1 MVFVRLLP
9 AGGRRGKYLAKNTH
23 MYSVECCI
31 DGIKVIN
38 KLQKA
43 AYSHKRLLCFYV
55 RCPALFFFQPCID
68 LVTGHYL
75 LHESIGAGLRRF
87 YHLYGF
93 GKLLCRSLQGCNYFL
108 CHFVLLFISCQP
120 LFYLFVNSVATEY
133 RIVFLELH
141 AVRRILFVLGG
152 YIAGSA
158 GHAGCLVFCALQYD
172 LYAVT
177 FRFLSH
183 FACFFTVGIPS
194 ISFTLTGIVTL

>member
-1 MVFVRLLP
+1 MKRIFLGTVSLLL
-9 AGGRRGKYLAKNTH
+9 ASGICLTGCSRGGKTSDSADSGSLN
-23 MYSVECCI
+23 I
-31 DGIKVIN
+31 
-38 KLQKA
+38 A
-43 AYSHKRLLCFYV
+43 AETEY
-55 RCPALFFFQPCID
+55 D
-68 LVTGHYL
+68 LVKNG
-75 LHESIGAGLRRF
+75 
-87 YHLYGF
+87 
-93 GKLLCRSLQGCNYFL
+93 Q
-108 CHFVLLFISCQP
+108 
-120 LFYLFVNSVATEY
+120 TEY